1 MLVPR
6 WASLVLISSQGVT
19 NWGFRNALPS
29 WLPLLAVSLNLS
41 DAQRALLMSSFF
53 PGYLLTQVPG
63 SWAIQRYGAAQSF
76 PNLLVGVLFF
86 FNSAAN
92 FNLALPRTYHDC
104 SEYRLH

>member
-76 PNLLVGVLFF
+76 PNLLVGALFF
-86 FNSAAN
+86 
-92 FNLALPRTYHDC
+92 
-104 SEYRLH
+104 

>member
-1 MLVPR
+1 MPVPR

-29 WLPLLAVSLNLS
+29 WLPLLAASLNLS

-63 SWAIQRYGAAQSF
+63 SWAIQRYGAAQT
-76 PNLLVGVLFF
+76 PNPFQICLSGRF
-86 FNSAAN
+86 FNPAAN
-92 FNLALPRTYHDC
+92 FNALPRTYHD
-104 SEYRLH
+104 